1 MIRSQPVGFTL
12 VEILIVVVIL
22 GILAMI
28 VVPQYG
34 DAANDAREATLTA
47 DLQSIQRQID
57 RYKVDH
63 KGRGPQFSGT
73 GSQDFANFAA
83 RLTKK
88 TDINGTIVA
97 TGTYGPYLPEM
108 PDNPFISDSKL
119 APLVKIG
126 KSAVCPRDGTTGW
139 FFEAISQKIMPNSK
153 TGALA
158 DFPLRGT
165 TTTR

>member
-1 MIRSQPVGFTL
+1 MNRCLQPTGFTL

-34 DAANDAREATLTA
+34 DAATEAREATLIS
-47 DLQSIQRQID
+47 DLRMIQRQID

-63 KGRGPQFSGT
+63 KGRSPHFAST
-73 GSQDFANFAA
+73 GMQDYANFAA
-83 RLTKK
+83 RLTGK
-88 TDINGTIVA
+88 TDITGALAA
-97 TGTYGPYLPEM
+97 TGTYGPYLPEL
-108 PDNPFISDSKL
+108 PDNPFISNSKL
-119 APLVKIG
+119 ASLVKVG
-126 KSAVCPRDGTTGW
+126 KGAVSPRDGTTGW

-158 DFPLRGT
+158 DFPAPAS
-165 TTTR
+165 TRH